1 MNQTFSAYNIIQ
13 KKRDKEK
20 LTKDEITWFIKGLT
34 KGEIADYQMSA
45 LLMAIYI
52 NGLEKDETVALTD
65 AMLYS
70 GKVLD
75 FPEQIYIDKHS
86 TGGVGDKTSF
96 ILAPIAAACG
106 VKVPMIAGRGLGHT
120 GGTIDKIESIKG
132 FRTDIALDD
141 FVKFLKKRGFVLIG
155 QTEEIA
161 PADKKIYALRDVTAT
176 IESIPLITAS
186 IMSKKLAEG
195 AKGIVM
201 DIKTGNGAFM
211 AKLSDAKKLAESI
224 RQTGLRFN
232 KNMMTIISDMSEPL
246 GNAVGNSLEMIE
258 CIETLKGNGPQDLT
272 ELSLSLAGGMIYL
285 AGLSKTHKEGIDK
298 AKKALDS
305 GAALKKFRE
314 LIKEQGGDIRVID
327 DYSLFPHTDFT
338 FEVTSLKSG
347 FITKM
352 DCKALGMHCV
362 QLGGGRQ
369 KTSDVIDF
377 ASGFI
382 MSKKIGDQVKKG
394 DILAVIHHHKNQMEL
409 AKNIASSMI
418 KKDITIQ
425 ASKPRAKKKLI
436 LEIQTKFAPNT
447 KTKSKIKSKR

>member
-1 MNQTFSAYNIIQ
+1 
-13 KKRDKEK
+13 
-20 LTKDEITWFIKGLT
+20 
-34 KGEIADYQMSA
+34 
-45 LLMAIYI
+45 
-52 NGLEKDETVALTD
+52 
-65 AMLYS
+65 
-70 GKVLD
+70 
-75 FPEQIYIDKHS
+75 
-86 TGGVGDKTSF
+86 
-96 ILAPIAAACG
+96 
-106 VKVPMIAGRGLGHT
+106 
-120 GGTIDKIESIKG
+120 
-132 FRTDIALDD
+132 
-141 FVKFLKKRGFVLIG
+141 
-155 QTEEIA
+155 
-161 PADKKIYALRDVTAT
+161 
-176 IESIPLITAS
+176 
-186 IMSKKLAEG
+186 
-195 AKGIVM
+195 
-201 DIKTGNGAFM
+201 
-211 AKLSDAKKLAESI
+211 
-224 RQTGLRFN
+224 
-232 KNMMTIISDMSEPL
+232 
-246 GNAVGNSLEMIE
+246 
-258 CIETLKGNGPQDLT
+258 
-272 ELSLSLAGGMIYL
+272 MIYL

-305 GAALKKFRE
+305 GAALEKFRE

-327 DYSLFPHTDFT
+327 DYSLFPHTELI
-338 FEVTSLKSG
+338 FEVRSLKSG
-347 FITKM
+347 FISKM

>member
-1 MNQTFSAYNIIQ
+1 MTQTFSAYNIIQ

-20 LTKDEITWFIKGLT
+20 LSKEEISWFIEGLT

-45 LLMAIYI
+45 LLMAIYL
-52 NGLEKDETVALTD
+52 NGFDKDETTAITD

-70 GKVLD
+70 GKVLN

-120 GGTIDKIESIKG
+120 GGTIDKVEAIKG
-132 FRTDIALDD
+132 FKTEISLDD
-141 FVKFLKKRGFVLIG
+141 FVSLLKERGLVLIG
-155 QTEEIA
+155 QTKEIA

-224 RQTGLRFN
+224 RQTGLRFD
-232 KNMMTIISDMSEPL
+232 KNMMTIISDMNEPL
-246 GNAVGNSLEMIE
+246 GHAVGNTLEIIE
-258 CIETLKGNGPQDLT
+258 CIETLKNNGPKDLT
-272 ELSLSLAGGMIYL
+272 DLSLSLAGGMIYL
-285 AGLSKTHKEGIDK
+285 AGLAKTHKEAIAK
-298 AKKALDS
+298 AQIALES
-305 GAALKKFRE
+305 GAALEKFRE
-314 LIKEQGGDIRVID
+314 LIKNQGGDESVID
-327 DYSLFPHTDFT
+327 DYSRMPQTKT
-338 FEVTSLKSG
+338 RFEVKALKTG
-347 FITKM
+347 FISAM

-369 KTSDVIDF
+369 KTSDKIDF
-377 ASGFI
+377 AVGFI
-382 MSKKIGDQVKKG
+382 MNKKIGDKVKKG
-394 DILAVIHHHKNQMEL
+394 DSLVTLHIHESQIEIAKKIAEEMSK
-409 AKNIASSMI
+409 KNIII
-418 KKDITIQ
+418 KAT
-425 ASKPRAKKKLI
+425 KPAKKKLI
-436 LEIQTKFAPNT
+436 IDVQTKFAPT
-447 KTKSKIKSKR
+447 KKTKKKKS